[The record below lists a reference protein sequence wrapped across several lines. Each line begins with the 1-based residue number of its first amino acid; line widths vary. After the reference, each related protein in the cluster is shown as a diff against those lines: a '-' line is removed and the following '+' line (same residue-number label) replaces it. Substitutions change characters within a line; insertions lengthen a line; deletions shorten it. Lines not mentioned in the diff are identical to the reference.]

1 MEMGAQK
8 EPSRPRPSPWQ
19 MVKEGFGAF
28 IADNGLTR
36 GAAIAFY
43 AVTALA
49 PVLFITTAIAGAVL
63 GPHAASGA
71 VRAQLRR
78 IMTPESANLVQ
89 FAIVHAA
96 RGHHT
101 VWGSLV
107 GVVALVVTASGVFT
121 EMEDAL
127 NIVWKAPRKE
137 SYLHQLLRGRVLS
150 LILVVALGFLLILSM
165 IVASGIGWVTHL
177 LDHDAGL
184 SRLVTGL
191 LDFALS
197 FALLSLLFAAIYKL
211 LPNTRLYWRDVLA
224 GACGTAL
231 LFQGGQA
238 LIGFYLATFISANIY
253 GAAAG
258 VIVLLVWVYYAAM
271 VFLLGAEFTRVWTRR
286 HGRHPTAGAVPAP
299 PAVSRAPR
307 PGHRPPPPPRDTSAG
322 PGGDPA

>member
-1 MEMGAQK
+1 
-8 EPSRPRPSPWQ
+8 
-19 MVKEGFGAF
+19 MVKEGFDAF
-28 IADNGLTR
+28 LDDNALTR

-71 VRAQLRR
+71 VRAQLRQ

-89 FAIVHAA
+89 SAIIPAA
-96 RGHHT
+96 RAHHT
-101 VWGSLV
+101 VLGSLV

-127 NIVWKAPRKE
+127 NVVWKAPRKE
-137 SYLHQLLRGRVLS
+137 PYLHQLLRGRVLS
-150 LILVVALGFLLILSM
+150 LILVVALGFLLVLSM
-165 IVASGIGWVTHL
+165 IVASGIGWVTRL
-177 LDHDAGL
+177 LDHYAGL

-197 FALLSLLFAAIYKL
+197 FTLLSLLFAAIYKL

-238 LIGFYLATFISANIY
+238 LIGIYLTTFITANIY

-271 VFLLGAEFTRVWTRR
+271 VFLLGAEFTRVWTR
-286 HGRHPTAGAVPAP
+286 HCGRHFV
-299 PAVSRAPR
+299 
-307 PGHRPPPPPRDTSAG
+307 D
-322 PGGDPA
+322 